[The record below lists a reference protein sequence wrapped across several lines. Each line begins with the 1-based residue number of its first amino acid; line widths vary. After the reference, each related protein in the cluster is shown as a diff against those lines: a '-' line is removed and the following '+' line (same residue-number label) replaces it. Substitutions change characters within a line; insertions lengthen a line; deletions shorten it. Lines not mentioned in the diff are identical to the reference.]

1 MPLVSVIMAAYKE
14 PASIFHSAVES
25 ILSQTITDLELIVV
39 LDCPSNAELRAAIE
53 NVAKKDARVVPMWN
67 GENLGLAQSLN
78 RALRAARGQFICRMD
93 ADDVALPCRIELQ
106 LELIQD
112 GYDLVGG
119 VLEVID
125 QSGRLLYVVEGLP
138 QEARHVSKALRWNNC
153 VPHPSWLGKSEVFE
167 SGYRDIPLCEDYDF
181 LLRAALRGVKLGN
194 VTEPVLRYR
203 MGEKSLSRS
212 NLYRQYLYQ
221 CYLTKE
227 YAHGRSAEIKSAMS
241 WVEAHYD
248 ERKAKAYLCANQLF
262 NEGLSLLRKGQFGAA
277 FSRLIKVPVT
287 SRAYLAKVA
296 RLALATLS

>member
-14 PASIFHSAVES
+14 PVSVFHSAVDS
-25 ILSQTITDLELIVV
+25 ILSQTVSDLELIVV
-39 LDCPSNAELRAAIE
+39 LDCPSNAELRTAIE
-53 NVAKKDARVVPMWN
+53 VIAEGDARVIPVWN
-67 GENLGLAQSLN
+67 EENLGLARSLN
-78 RALRAARGQFICRMD
+78 RALNIARGQFICRMD
-93 ADDVALPCRIELQ
+93 ADDVALPCRIEMQ

-125 QSGRLLYVVEGLP
+125 QNGRLLYTAEGLP
-138 QEARHVSKALRWNNC
+138 QEARRVSKALRWNNC
-153 VPHPSWLGKSEVFE
+153 VPHPSWFGKSGVFE

-181 LLRAALRGVKLGN
+181 LLRAALHGAKLGN

-221 CYLTKE
+221 CYLSKE

-241 WVEAHYD
+241 WVEARYD
-248 ERKAKAYLCANQLF
+248 ESKAEAYLCANRLF
-262 NEGLSLLRKGQFGAA
+262 NEGLTLLRKGQFGAA

-287 SRAYLAKVA
+287 SREYLAKVA